1 MRGPPRRSSPL
12 PATSLAPSAAWLA
25 TLAPRLNLN
34 RKMAGTGKK
43 GDRFPIP
50 SGPQASA
57 GPLAGC
63 SVSRP
68 GRTAGPTRRIHKDKG
83 PGTRPPV
90 VPRRRPLKARQTG
103 SEDCGRQAPRGLQR
117 LGSLRR
123 KRRRRPRLRGTE
135 MLRPSLHA
143 WRIPDLDSPQPR
155 APGRAPGAAG
165 GRGQGWGRRFQG
177 CCWRRR
183 ARGGRGAAKREAV
196 GRLLLPG
203 RRVRPVCSGQ
213 VVARRAAW
221 RRSGPSQI
229 PGHGRLRI
237 PHPPPAPSPPRSPSS
252 LFFRPPGSSGSW
264 AGPCASRP
272 QS

>member
-1 MRGPPRRSSPL
+1 MRWPPRRSSPL

-143 WRIPDLDSPQPR
+143 WRIPDLDSPQPAR
-155 APGRAPGAAG
+155 SWAGAGRCRRTGA
-165 GRGQGWGRRFQG
+165 
-177 CCWRRR
+177 
-183 ARGGRGAAKREAV
+183 
-196 GRLLLPG
+196 RLG
-203 RRVRPVCSGQ
+203 T
-213 VVARRAAW
+213 
-221 RRSGPSQI
+221 QI
-229 PGHGRLRI
+229 PGVLLAQASPRRPRSSQEGSSG
-237 PHPPPAPSPPRSPSS
+237 PAPSSRAQGEACV
-252 LFFRPPGSSGSW
+252 FW
-264 AGPCASRP
+264 ASCGEASRLAP
-272 QS
+272 LRALPDSRARAPPDPPPPSRPLPSAISLQPLLSASRLLWQLGGTVRV